1 MNDLKKEKHT
11 TITSQEIVNT
21 QGILLLS
28 AISALIE
35 DIGTLTSRINKQLG
49 VAATG
54 SSTSIDINVE
64 AQNNADKNSREII
77 VRSEVST

>member
-1 MNDLKKEKHT
+1 MHDLKKKKHAT
-11 TITSQEIVNT
+11 TTSQEVVNT
-21 QGILLLS
+21 QGILLVT
-28 AISALIE
+28 AIFALIE

-64 AQNNADKNSREII
+64 AQNNADKNSREMI
-77 VRSEVST
+77 VRTEVCT